1 MRELSSAA
9 TAFCKANRICA
20 ERFPGLLVA
29 CTGDLLAHPT
39 VRDSLGK
46 DALATAVFGA
56 LYHGRMRVLALHSA
70 WAIELIRDSR
80 DPPGFIL
87 AENFLL
93 VALFSAARFRR
104 TYCDFAGRG
113 QCRLDP
119 RDASS
124 SNGRSFRH
132 RRQSSH
138 CLPVNR

>member
-29 CTGDLLAHPT
+29 CTVDLLAHPT

-93 VALFSAARFRR
+93 VALSVRRAFVVRTVISQDEVSAAWTPPMRQAPTVGLSVIGGSHLTAFR
-104 TYCDFAGRG
+104 
-113 QCRLDP
+113 
-119 RDASS
+119 
-124 SNGRSFRH
+124 
-132 RRQSSH
+132 
-138 CLPVNR
+138 